1 MLRLYR
7 TRSVIRN
14 AAEETVE
21 IDRELL
27 NKARRNPTDLRFEE
41 VLKLASQLGFAKP
54 RIRGSHHVMTHPK
67 GTMVRDVYP
76 RPLNLQKRSDGKAK
90 AYEIRQ
96 MLQMAE
102 AMGIIA
108 TEER

>member
-1 MLRLYR
+1 MPYR
-7 TRSVIRN
+7 TTREIPRP
-14 AAEETVE
+14 EETME

-27 NKARRNPTDLRFEE
+27 NKARRNPSDLRFEDA
-41 VLKLASQLGFAKP
+41 LKLARQLGFDTP
-54 RIRGSHHVMTHPK
+54 RVRGSHHVMTHPK
-67 GTMVRDVYP
+67 GAMVRGVYP
-76 RPLNLQKRSDGKAK
+76 RPLNLQKRGDGKAK

-108 TEER
+108 SEER